1 MELPKIPKAQLTPSL
16 REIVGDQDLEFDS
29 IVDPMDVMDIK
40 FDANAYRAD
49 RIDIGKKIMELR
61 THGRITK
68 ESKQESSQEINKD
81 VEETS

>member
-29 IVDPMDVMDIK
+29 IVDPMDVMDIQ

-61 THGRITK
+61 THGRIAK
-68 ESKQESSQEINKD
+68 EIEQKSSKENHQSSK
-81 VEETS
+81 ETP

>member
-68 ESKQESSQEINKD
+68 ESKQESSQETNKD